1 LSGALDANAPSS
13 SADALPDTSIAP
25 APSPT
30 QDGSTAPS
38 SRAPSDTPPSQG
50 ERTQTEREGL
60 LAAVKSVLQ
69 PKDGADTEPG
79 DKPSPGEAP
88 DAGAETVPGGKP
100 DGGETPPAEPSPA
113 ELADPTEAELRRY
126 KPETRRRIERLLAQR
141 DEFRRHLDTVQPE
154 LEQHRTLRG
163 YLDQHQLAPDD
174 VNTLLG
180 VGAAL
185 RRGDY
190 QGFLTGVT
198 PYVMAAQEALGLRIP
213 RDLQA
218 QVDEGRLT
226 EENASELARTRHR
239 VAHAEEQM
247 QAVQQRRTQ
256 DQQNQAVLAV
266 RGAVQTWED
275 NLRKRDPDYP
285 LKSDAVRR
293 YSQALLAEKGPPR
306 TPDEAVALAQA
317 AYEEVGRTFARARP
331 APQATRAAPSGVQ
344 GATGVSPEIR
354 TMKDAAYAALAN
366 MRRAS

>member
-1 LSGALDANAPSS
+1 MSGANDADAPSS
-13 SADALPDTSIAP
+13 SAEIPADASPPP
-25 APSPT
+25 ASPPG
-30 QDGSTAPS
+30 QDGSPAPS
-38 SRAPSDTPPSQG
+38 SRAPSDTTPSQG
-50 ERTQTEREGL
+50 ERIPTEREGL

-69 PKDGADTEPG
+69 PKEGADTGG
-79 DKPSPGEAP
+79 DKPPGEAP
-88 DAGAETVPGGKP
+88 DAGAETVSDGKP
-100 DGGETPPAEPSPA
+100 DSGTPAPTEPSQA

-141 DEFRRHLDTVQPE
+141 DEYRRHLDTVQPE

-163 YLDQHQLAPDD
+163 YLDQHRLAPED

-180 VGAAL
+180 VGASL

-190 QGFLTGVT
+190 QAFLTGVT

-213 RDLQA
+213 RDLQS

-226 EENASELARTRHR
+226 EENAAELARTRHR

-247 QAVQQRRTQ
+247 QAAHQRQ
-256 DQQNQAVLAV
+256 SQESQNQAVLAV
-266 RGAVQTWED
+266 RSAVQTWED

-306 TPDEAVALAQA
+306 NPDEAVALAQA

-331 APQATRAAPSGVQ
+331 APQPTRAAPSGVQ